1 MDFLEEFPCLVHELS
16 AIAIVKKSVKH
27 FQAAAY
33 NGPPTVYVNWR
44 KKYKVCRLLAVVE
57 ELFVLNVVVPYRNDV
72 LLLKKMA

>member
-33 NGPPTVYVNWR
+33 NGPPTVYVN
-44 KKYKVCRLLAVVE
+44 
-57 ELFVLNVVVPYRNDV
+57 
-72 LLLKKMA
+72 